1 MARRNAFEL
10 VRSDPMLTSAEH
22 VNIRRAL
29 LAKFGDSL
37 GLADVA

>member
-1 MARRNAFEL
+1 
-10 VRSDPMLTSAEH
+10 MLTSPQH
-22 VNIRRAL
+22 KNIRQAL